1 MIFFRTPSKNHRRCK
16 ITTAM
21 LVFLL
26 LLFAAGTLSGC
37 EKKTASVSKTGFFL
51 DTVVSITLY
60 DTENKTPLEECFSRL
75 ASYEKLLSR
84 TQEGSD
90 VWQINHSGG
99 NPVEVSA
106 ETADLLEKALSY
118 CRLSDGAFDITI
130 APVIA
135 LWNFDADQKTGTVPD
150 ESDLIDAL
158 SHVGYE
164 NVQLDG
170 TTATLLDPDTS
181 IDLGGIAKGYI
192 ADLLKDDL
200 VSSGYTSGIIDLG
213 GNILTIGSKPNNQD
227 FRIGIRRPEPDA
239 TEPLATISCHDASVV
254 TSGTYERYFTENGKR
269 YHHILSP
276 VDGYPVENG
285 LASVTILSEH
295 SVDGDALSTACFV
308 LGPEKGMTL
317 IESLDGIEA
326 LFVTDDL
333 EMTASSG
340 WPDTAK

>member
-1 MIFFRTPSKNHRRCK
+1 MIFFRTSSKNHRRCK
-16 ITTAM
+16 IMSAM
-21 LVFLL
+21 LVFL

-37 EKKTASVSKTGFFL
+37 EKETASVSKTGFFL

-60 DTENKTPLEECFSRL
+60 DTENNVPLEECFSRL
-75 ASYEKLLSR
+75 ASYEKLFSR

-90 VWQINHSGG
+90 VWRINHSDG

-130 APVIA
+130 APVLT

-158 SHVGYE
+158 SHVGYK
-164 NVQLDG
+164 NIQLDG
-170 TTATLLDPDTS
+170 TTVTLLDPDTS

-192 ADLLKDDL
+192 ADLLKEDL
-200 VSSGYTSGIIDLG
+200 VSAGYTSGIIDLG
-213 GNILTIGSKPNNQD
+213 GNILTIGSKPHGQD
-227 FRIGIRRPEPDA
+227 FCIGVRTPKPDA
-239 TEPLATISCHDASVV
+239 TQPLTTISCRNASVV
-254 TSGTYERYFTENGKR
+254 TSGTYERYFIENGKR

-276 VDGYPVENG
+276 FDGHPVENG
-285 LASVTILSEH
+285 LASVTIFSEH

-308 LGPEKGMTL
+308 LGPEKGMAL

-333 EMTASSG
+333 EMKPSSG
-340 WPDTAK
+340 WPDATT

>member
-1 MIFFRTPSKNHRRCK
+1 MIFFRNFQNNHHRCK
-16 ITTAM
+16 TTAAA
-21 LVFLL
+21 LTFLL
-26 LLFAAGTLSGC
+26 FFAAGTLSGC

-60 DTENKTPLEECFSRL
+60 DTENTAPLEECFSRL
-75 ASYEKLLSR
+75 ASCEKLLSR

-90 VWQINHSGG
+90 VWNINHSGG
-99 NPVEVSA
+99 DPVEISQ
-106 ETADLLEKALSY
+106 ETAVLLEKALSY

-130 APVIA
+130 APVLT

-150 ESDLIDAL
+150 ENDLADAL
-158 SHVGYE
+158 SHVSYK
-164 NVQLDG
+164 NIQLDG
-170 TTATLLDPDTS
+170 TTVTLLDPDTL
-181 IDLGGIAKGYI
+181 IDLGGIAKGFI
-192 ADLLKDDL
+192 ADLLKEYL
-200 VSSGYTSGIIDLG
+200 VSAGYTSGIIDLG
-213 GNILTIGSKPNNQD
+213 GNILTIGSKPHNQD

-239 TEPLATISCHDASVV
+239 TQPLTTISCRDASVV
-254 TSGTYERYFTENGKR
+254 TSGTYERYFIENGKR

-276 VDGYPVENG
+276 FDGYPVENG

-308 LGPEKGMTL
+308 LGSEKGMAL

-333 EMTASSG
+333 EMKPSSG
-340 WPDTAK
+340 WPAATG

>member
-1 MIFFRTPSKNHRRCK
+1 
-16 ITTAM
+16 M
-21 LVFLL
+21 LVFL

-37 EKKTASVSKTGFFL
+37 EKETASVSKTGFFL

-60 DTENKTPLEECFSRL
+60 DTENTSPLEECFSRL
-75 ASYEKLLSR
+75 ASYEKLFSR

-90 VWQINHSGG
+90 VWRINHSDG

-130 APVIA
+130 APVLT

-158 SHVGYE
+158 SHVGYK
-164 NVQLDG
+164 NIQLDG
-170 TTATLLDPDTS
+170 TTVTLLDPDTS

-192 ADLLKDDL
+192 AALLKEDL
-200 VSSGYTSGIIDLG
+200 VSAGYTSGIIDLG
-213 GNILTIGSKPNNQD
+213 GNILTIGSKPHGQD
-227 FRIGIRRPEPDA
+227 FRIGVRTPKPDA
-239 TEPLATISCHDASVV
+239 TQPLTTISCRNASVV
-254 TSGTYERYFTENGKR
+254 TSGTYERYFIENGKR

-276 VDGYPVENG
+276 FDGHPVENG
-285 LASVTILSEH
+285 LASVTIFSEH

-308 LGPEKGMTL
+308 LGPEKGMAL

-333 EMTASSG
+333 EMKPSSG
-340 WPDTAK
+340 WPDATT